1 MHAGF
6 TPGLPRIVT
15 LTMNPALDITTS
27 VDVVQPTSKLRCS
40 ATRYDPGGGGVNVAR
55 IAHALGGS
63 AFAVLPA
70 GGSHGG
76 LLTRLLS
83 EAGVPFGE
91 IPIAGATRESFT
103 VNEMSTGRQYRFVLP
118 GPVLTSAEQD
128 RCLQELRMAARS
140 ADFVVASGSLPPGV
154 PADFYQRVADV
165 AREVGA
171 RLILDTSGGGLRGV
185 SSGVYLLKASVREL
199 RECVGRDLA
208 TEDEQITAARELVDS
223 GRAEVVVVSLGSAG
237 ALLATG
243 HTCQRFAAV
252 PMEGG
257 SGVGAGDA
265 MVAAIAVGLTRG
277 WSLAKSVRLGIA
289 AGAAM
294 LLTPG
299 TAVCERADVE
309 RLFESTGEPVE
320 VGDAAA
326 GTKDTANSGPTT
338 PAETADRAI
347 D

>member
-1 MHAGF
+1 MMHAGF

-27 VDVVQPTSKLRCS
+27 VDVVRPTSKLRCS

-55 IAHALGGS
+55 IAHVLGGS
-63 AFAVLPA
+63 VFAVLPA

-103 VNEMSTGRQYRFVLP
+103 VNAVSTGRQYRFVLP

-171 RLILDTSGGGLRGV
+171 RLILDTSGGALRGV
-185 SSGVYLLKASVREL
+185 SSGIYLLKASVREL
-199 RECVGRDLA
+199 RECVGRELA
-208 TEDEQITAARELVDS
+208 TEEEQIAAASEIVDT
-223 GRAEVVVVSLGSAG
+223 GRAGVVVVSLGSAG
-237 ALLATG
+237 ALLATE

-277 WSLAKSVRLGIA
+277 WPLGKSVRLGIA

-309 RLFESTGEPVE
+309 RLFELTGEPAE
-320 VGDAAA
+320 VGDA
-326 GTKDTANSGPTT
+326 GDEGHGKLRPNDPSGSG
-338 PAETADRAI
+338 
-347 D
+347 